1 MASSQSHWR
10 LHSSHGYLQTCT
22 RPDSSNSGVD
32 GADDLW
38 PHPLWHNHCQ
48 LLSPRWVKNHFL
60 KRGMTTDGFHALWD
74 GPTSTHTHVNLVG
87 YRRKKIPQ
95 NKRTRSWED
104 GMLGDNMWSY
114 FIVCTHKNVK
124 NKGKIKDGWRAIEST
139 PHIAP
144 PLCHTL
150 ATGQQ
155 GTRGGC
161 GFKEGRRGPKEM
173 KTYDMKVKRGLYGQ
187 GRGSAREAGRAKLRE
202 RKEGSITCVWI
213 CRNETHLHAN
223 FKIQSKRG
231 KTTTKTKLLVNK

>member
-22 RPDSSNSGVD
+22 RPDSSNAGVD

-48 LLSPRWVKNHFL
+48 LLSPRWVKIIF
-60 KRGMTTDGFHALWD
+60 KRGCDYWQGFHGLWD
-74 GPTSTHTHVNLVG
+74 GTTSTHTHMNLAG

-104 GMLGDNMWSY
+104 DMLGDNIWSY

-144 PLCHTL
+144 PLCHTY
-150 ATGQQ
+150 ATGQEP

-161 GFKEGRRGPKEM
+161 GFKGGRRGPKENDESIWYESQ
-173 KTYDMKVKRGLYGQ
+173 KGTVWARKGLGKRG
-187 GRGSAREAGRAKLRE
+187 REGKTE
-202 RKEGSITCVWI
+202 GKEG
-213 CRNETHLHAN
+213 
-223 FKIQSKRG
+223 G
-231 KTTTKTKLLVNK
+231 KYKVCMKMS